1 MGYVNKRNKLDK
13 ELLEEYQ
20 RHNESKKVIDADVIA
35 ARIQNNLSIWENT
48 MTKYSNLPYKQTISN
63 YIKNNDNVRLAVKSK
78 DGNSNQR
85 MAYTICKHLI
95 NAGISPSSI
104 AITTLEDCYLHYRG
118 IGEESR
124 KKREAIFNDNVSTI
138 LIEDVRDMQITDVS
152 DNVNFFWVELFNR
165 LKKDKNMNL
174 ILSFIDSKSNNWLP
188 KNMRKELEEVGI
200 VEI

>member
-1 MGYVNKRNKLDK
+1 MNKRNKLDK

-48 MTKYSNLPYKQTISN
+48 MTRYSNLPYKQTISN
-63 YIKNNDNVRLAVKSK
+63 YIKNNANVRFAVKSK

>member
-13 ELLEEYQ
+13 ELLEEYKK
-20 RHNESKKVIDADVIA
+20 RNENKNVIDNDVIA

-63 YIKNNDNVRLAVKSK
+63 YIKNNDNVRLAIKSK

-124 KKREAIFNDNVSTI
+124 KKREAIFNDNISTI

-152 DNVNFFWVELFNR
+152 DNVKFFWVELFNR
-165 LKKDKNMNL
+165 LRKDKNMNL

-188 KNMRKELEEVGI
+188 KDMRKELKEVGI
-200 VEI
+200 REL